1 MKYIPSINIEYGI
14 DVDFEYLVT
23 PNAEA
28 VTGNMV
34 ASFHSGIHSFSIIGT
49 YGTGKSSYLMAL
61 ERDLLKD
68 TSLLVKNK
76 SVFGDFKGFDCLN
89 VLGDYQSLAN
99 LLSDKLGCGRSDDDK
114 NVFASLNNRYNVA
127 KKEGKM
133 MFIVIDEFGKVLE
146 HAAKNN
152 PEKELYFLQRLA
164 EFVNVPTR
172 NIILLTTLHQNFGA
186 YAHKLSDSQKS
197 EWTKVK
203 GRYKELVF
211 SEPVEQLLYLASE
224 QISSVKGTRDKV
236 TVKELLGHAKKA
248 KFVSESLKVETVEN
262 LYPMDAF
269 SAMAITK
276 AIQKYG
282 QNERTLFSFLTAKGD
297 GTLSAFTPKAHE
309 TYNLAYVYDY
319 LTYNFYTALS
329 EVNADSTNW
338 TAMRVA
344 LERVGGGTIK
354 PEHIADAE
362 KLVKTIGLLNL
373 FGAASAAI
381 SKDLLIYYSKEA
393 LNIADASGLLD
404 MLSAKKIIRY
414 AAYKSSYI
422 LFDGTDIDIED
433 ELYKASSI
441 VPVPTANVADLL
453 PYINQKAVAVAEEYY
468 INGTPRYFEF
478 VARNEPEA
486 MKPQG
491 EIDGYIQMVFPLEDG
506 IMARTMQMSRECDA
520 AILFVVFNNVE
531 EICKHLYEIQ
541 KLMYLLENVVL
552 EDRVAKRE
560 VQNLIRHEQALLNKA
575 INDSLISDLG
585 NTTWMFRGEALPVKN
600 YRAFNKLLTRVC
612 HEIYPD
618 TPILRN
624 ELFNR
629 QKLSSA
635 ISLARVKLLDAMLEN
650 GEKEDFGFD
659 TATCPPEKAIYYTI
673 FKKTGIHRKD
683 TQDVFVLG
691 KPQNDTIK
699 GLWSACEDFVKSTKE
714 KPRKVSELIKILR
727 SQPLKLKQGV
737 IDFWLPIYL
746 YVKQQDFAMYAANGS
761 FVMNVN
767 REVFELLQKKPADFS
782 IKAFNASGVK
792 VEFFKKYRQ
801 FLCKE
806 SDTQLTSASFLET
819 FKPFLQFYRSL
830 NEYARHTRKFE
841 NSMTAKFR
849 DVLANAKDPEKAFFE
864 DLPEALGYKDSALA
878 KSNDFADQYISL
890 IRQAVHE
897 LKVCYD
903 NLIDRI
909 EESVVDK
916 LSLPTEYDEYKRVLE
931 SRYKGVKKHL
941 LTPRCRTFYD
951 RVLAVSETKR
961 EFFEK
966 IANVVLDKKLSQMQD
981 REEEHLIDNLIFLF
995 QELDRYVSISSVE
1008 NDRDEVFNFEIASNT
1023 RQISRSQ
1030 TYRLPEKQVGKA
1042 NEMKQSIDALLTGDR
1057 NLDVCVLLKMLNEK
1071 LSQ

>member
-14 DVDFEYLVT
+14 DADFEYLVT

-28 VTGNMV
+28 VTGSMV

-61 ERDLLKD
+61 ERDLMQG

-89 VLGDYQSLAN
+89 ILGDYQSLSN
-99 LLSDKLGCGRSDDDK
+99 LLSDKLGCGRSDDNK
-114 NVFASLNNRYNVA
+114 NIFTFLTNRYNAA

-186 YAHKLSDSQKS
+186 YAYKLSESQKS

-224 QISSVKGTRDKV
+224 QIASSKVKKDRASI
-236 TVKELLGHAKKA
+236 KELLSFAQKT

-262 LYPMDAF
+262 LYPLDAF

-282 QNERTLFSFLTAKGD
+282 QNERTLFSFLTAQGD
-297 GTLSAFTPKAHE
+297 GTLSAFTPKTKE
-309 TYNLAYVYDY
+309 TYNLSYVYDY
-319 LTYNFYTALS
+319 LIYNFYTALS

-344 LERVGGGTIK
+344 LERVGSGTIK
-354 PEHIADAE
+354 PEYIVDAE

-373 FGAASAAI
+373 FGTASTSI
-381 SKDLLIYYSKEA
+381 SKELLIYYSKEA
-393 LNIADASGLLD
+393 LNIADTSKILD
-404 MLSAKKIIRY
+404 ILSAQKIIRY

-422 LFDGTDIDIED
+422 LFEGTDIDIED
-433 ELYKASSI
+433 ELYKAGSI
-441 VPVPTANVADLL
+441 VPVPNANVADLL
-453 PYINQKAVAVAEEYY
+453 PYINQKAVAVSEEYY

-478 VARNEPEA
+478 VARNEPEV

-491 EIDGYIQMVFPLEDG
+491 EIDGYIQMIFPLENG
-506 IMARTMQMSRECDA
+506 IMAQTSRMSSECDS

-531 EICKHLYEIQ
+531 DICKHLYEIQ
-541 KLMYLLENVVL
+541 KLNYLLDNVVL

-560 VQNLIRHEQALLNKA
+560 VQNLVRHEQALLNKA
-575 INDSLISDLG
+575 INDSLISDLD
-585 NTTWMFRGEALPVKN
+585 NTTWFFKGEALPVKN
-600 YRAFNKLLTRVC
+600 YRAFNKLLSRVC

-635 ISLARVKLLDAMLEN
+635 ISLARVKLLDAMLDYSD
-650 GEKEDFGFD
+650 KEDFGFD
-659 TATCPPEKAIYYTI
+659 KTTCPPEKAIYYTI
-673 FKKTGIHRKD
+673 FKNTGIHRRD
-683 TQDVFVLG
+683 EHGIYVLG
-691 KPQNDTIK
+691 APQNDSIK
-699 GLWSACEDFVKSTKE
+699 GLWDACESFVKSTTE
-714 KPRKVSELIKILR
+714 KPRRVSELIKVLR

-746 YVKQQDFAMYAANGS
+746 YIKQQDFAMYTANGS

-782 IKAFNASGVK
+782 IKAFNVSGVK
-792 VEFFKKYRQ
+792 VEFFKKYRL
-801 FLCKE
+801 FLRKE

-830 NEYARHTRKFE
+830 NEYAKHTRKFE
-841 NSMTAKFR
+841 NSTTAKFR

-864 DLPEALGYKDSALA
+864 DLPEALGYKETSLT
-878 KSNDFADQYISL
+878 KSNDFVEQYLSL
-890 IRQAVHE
+890 IKQAVHE
-897 LKVCYD
+897 LNVCYD

-909 EESVVDK
+909 ESSVIDK
-916 LSLPTEYDEYKRVLE
+916 MSLPVDYDEYKRILE
-931 SRYKGVKKHL
+931 NRYKGVKKHL
-941 LTPRCRTFYD
+941 LTTKCRTFFD
-951 RVLAVSETKR
+951 RVLAVSESKK
-961 EFFEK
+961 EFYEK
-966 IANVVLDKKLSQMQD
+966 IANVILDRKLSQMQD

-1008 NDRDEVFNFEIASNT
+1008 NEKDEVFNFEIASNKKH
-1023 RQISRSQ
+1023 ISRSQ
-1030 TYRLPEKQVGKA
+1030 TYRLPEKQLGKA
-1042 NEMKQSIDALLTGDR
+1042 NEIKKSIDALLTGDK
-1057 NLDVCVLLKMLNEK
+1057 NLDVCVLLKVLNEK
-1071 LSQ
+1071 LS